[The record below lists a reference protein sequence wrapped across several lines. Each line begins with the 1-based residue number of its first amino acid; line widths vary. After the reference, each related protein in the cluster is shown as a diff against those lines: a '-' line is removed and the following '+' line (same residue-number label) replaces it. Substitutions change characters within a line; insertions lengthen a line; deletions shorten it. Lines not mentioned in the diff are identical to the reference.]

1 MEEFDIDIVH
11 RPGRQH
17 GNVDGLTRAY
27 EGMGD
32 VSEDDDFLDAAI
44 MTINAEEAPEE
55 YRDIIQYLNGMR
67 FPVGATKAVRTRIAH
82 KSRNYLMI
90 GNQLYFQGKDGVLRR
105 TISKCDTSHL
115 LYEFHD
121 GFCGSHFAERITTK
135 FFLQTSYC
143 WPTLFKDAHDYC
155 RICDVCQTYAQRST
169 MSGPLHPI
177 PPL

>member
-11 RPGRQH
+11 RSGRQH

-67 FPVGATKAVRTRIAH
+67 FSVGATKAVRTRIAH

-90 GNQLYFQGKDGVLRR
+90 GNQLYFQGRDGVLRR
-105 TISKCDTSHL
+105 TIRKCDTSHL
-115 LYEFHD
+115 LYKFHD
-121 GFCGSHFAERITTK
+121 GFRGGHFAKRITTN
-135 FFLQTSYC
+135 FFLQTGYC
-143 WPTLFKDAHDYC
+143 WPALFKDAHDYC
-155 RICDVCQTYAQRST
+155 RSCDVCQTYAQRSIV
-169 MSGPLHPI
+169 SGPLHPYHH
-177 PPL
+177 